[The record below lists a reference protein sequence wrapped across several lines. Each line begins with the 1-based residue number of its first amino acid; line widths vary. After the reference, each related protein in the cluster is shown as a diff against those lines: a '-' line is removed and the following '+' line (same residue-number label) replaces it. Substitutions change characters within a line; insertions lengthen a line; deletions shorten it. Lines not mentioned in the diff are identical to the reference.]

1 MTDHPVERAL
11 GAETFARLRARLRE
25 TNALIR
31 ERGIR
36 EYEGRRLVTGYSSR
50 EFYDWDLYF
59 ENLYLAAFGV
69 AEFCRS
75 NLEAFLARQLVNGF
89 TARTLLKIRPY
100 QQFKPFLAQIALLY
114 CRQTG
119 EWSWPDG
126 ALWERLVRY
135 LDYWFWYCDF
145 DKNGLAVW
153 DSADHSGMDN
163 QIRRA
168 GAYGEQRVEGVDLNC
183 YLLRELEAMA
193 ILAERRGDA
202 PAAENYRAHAR
213 GLRGTVGRVFWDDGA
228 GFFFD
233 RDERSGERI
242 RVKSAA
248 GFIPLWTGAAS
259 PEQAERL
266 VKEHLAN
273 PAEFWLAWP
282 VASWAADEPD
292 YGQELHDWGCNWRGT
307 TWIPVNYM
315 LMHGLIRY
323 GFRELAE
330 TLARRS
336 LELVLKNPATR
347 EYYNAETGAGL
358 GLDPFWGWSNLGCL
372 MLPELLLGLDPT
384 DQERPFPA
392 GWAAGLFELPFTEEK
407 P

>member
-183 YLLRELEAMA
+183 
-193 ILAERRGDA
+193 
-202 PAAENYRAHAR
+202 
-213 GLRGTVGRVFWDDGA
+213 
-228 GFFFD
+228 
-233 RDERSGERI
+233 
-242 RVKSAA
+242 
-248 GFIPLWTGAAS
+248 
-259 PEQAERL
+259 
-266 VKEHLAN
+266 
-273 PAEFWLAWP
+273 
-282 VASWAADEPD
+282 
-292 YGQELHDWGCNWRGT
+292 
-307 TWIPVNYM
+307 
-315 LMHGLIRY
+315 
-323 GFRELAE
+323 
-330 TLARRS
+330 
-336 LELVLKNPATR
+336 
-347 EYYNAETGAGL
+347 
-358 GLDPFWGWSNLGCL
+358 
-372 MLPELLLGLDPT
+372 
-384 DQERPFPA
+384 
-392 GWAAGLFELPFTEEK
+392 
-407 P
+407 